1 MKGLRIQ
8 TVENNEEA
16 QDLRL
21 VVPIS
26 TEISTPHGH
35 INCPEAGKSMT
46 GAIFSNVQFQQVT

>member
-1 MKGLRIQ
+1 M
-8 TVENNEEA
+8 ENNEEA

-35 INCPEAGKSMT
+35 INCPEAGKPMT